1 MDKDIR
7 IVEIPTCKAI
17 YSGLLDTEEKFEKFY
32 KWVHSHEQDIFPRD
46 FMRFNEKTGFNEWFY
61 LSNVESDTYESVLFK
76 GGTFIVA
83 TCIASSEDDG
93 EDFENT
99 FDYLISYASNS
110 DMFELYHN
118 DYVSYGLYPMFHMIS
133 SENLIEH
140 GICQQDVYVPV
151 RLKNNE

>member
-1 MDKDIR
+1 MA
-7 IVEIPTCKAI
+7 VLSSSAAI
-17 YSGLLDTEEKFEKFY
+17 EAISLA
-32 KWVHSHEQDIFPRD
+32 I
-46 FMRFNEKTGFNEWFY
+46 
-61 LSNVESDTYESVLFK
+61 LSLSSLS
-76 GGTFIVA
+76 
-83 TCIASSEDDG
+83 IASSEDDG

-118 DYVSYGLYPMFHMIS
+118 DYVSDGLYPMFHMIS